1 MSEKKPI
8 RIVKKGEKTR
18 PTVKPKPKINS
29 AREAARDIV
38 KTVSSWVNEFQQ
50 KRRNET
56 ANALRM
62 LQKRPGRE
70 PLQC

>member
-18 PTVKPKPKINS
+18 STVKPKINS

-56 ANALRM
+56 ATALRM
-62 LQKRPGRE
+62 LQERLGRDR
-70 PLQC
+70 LQC